1 MADLVSKSPAL
12 GLLPVEAGNTRLD
25 ECRYDA
31 ITWVAPYDGQEEA
44 VGRSLGF
51 AFPGPNETTGQDGAR
66 AIWVGP
72 SQALVLGGAVSPE
85 GAAVADQSS
94 GWAVLELSG
103 ADARDV
109 LARLTPVDL
118 RDGAFP
124 AGATA
129 RTVIGHMTGS
139 ITRTGA
145 DTYEIMVFRSMAKTA
160 VHELERAMKGV
171 AARTLVRA

>member
-1 MADLVSKSPAL
+1 MAELVSQSPAH
-12 GLLPVEAGNTRLD
+12 GLLPIEAGSTRLD
-25 ECRYDA
+25 ERRYDA
-31 ITWVAPYDGQEEA
+31 ITWVAPYDGQGEA
-44 VGRSLGF
+44 VGKSLGF
-51 AFPGPNETTGQDGAR
+51 AFPGPNETSGQDDAR

-72 SQALVLGGAVSPE
+72 SQALVLGTAVSPE

-94 GWAVLELSG
+94 GWIVLELSG

-118 RDGAFP
+118 RDGAFVER
-124 AGATA
+124 ATA

-160 VHELERAMKGV
+160 VHELERAMRGV
-171 AARTLVRA
+171 AARKLVRA